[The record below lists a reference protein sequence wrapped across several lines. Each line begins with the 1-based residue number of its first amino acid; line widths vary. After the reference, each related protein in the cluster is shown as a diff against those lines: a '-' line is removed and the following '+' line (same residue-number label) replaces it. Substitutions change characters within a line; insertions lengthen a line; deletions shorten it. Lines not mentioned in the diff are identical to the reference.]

1 MKRLESWVLSEAEKF
16 ATVIQRRHHSELDAF
31 AEQMRIK
38 DEKLEA
44 FRWQLLSMEL
54 ESKRLESQVE
64 GLNEDMSQ
72 LRHYNMKLEALLLER
87 EEELTFLKEQLASQL
102 TSLNCQQTNLKSSS
116 HIPAIAHDAICS
128 EVKIIKGKPWEREQE
143 TKTTSLVDKYQEEDA
158 QREEE
163 TPSFNQSKDVGLMAQ
178 SPEKE
183 LEEDKDIANEGPV
196 QEGSTGLVEVDTTE
210 NLASP
215 SQPLSK
221 TNNSPWRIDL
231 CALGVSYKIKRL
243 KQQLFMLER
252 LAGKQESVEDTESN
266 DDGQIVIK
274 GFLSLLSLLN
284 KHVGR
289 YQALQGK
296 ADDLSKRMVSLD

>member
-1 MKRLESWVLSEAEKF
+1 MKRLEGWVFSEAEKY
-16 ATVIQRRHHSELDAF
+16 ATSIQQRHHLELDAF

-54 ESKRLESQVE
+54 ESKRLESKVE

-102 TSLNCQQTNLKSSS
+102 MSLNRRQTLNSSS
-116 HIPAIAHDAICS
+116 HIPALAHDAICF
-128 EVKIIKGKPWEREQE
+128 EGKIIKGKPWEREQE
-143 TKTTSLVDKYQEEDA
+143 TKTTSLVDKCQEEDA
-158 QREEE
+158 EREEE
-163 TPSFNQSKDVGLMAQ
+163 TPSFNQSKDVGIMPQ
-178 SPEKE
+178 SPEQE
-183 LEEDKDIANEGPV
+183 LEDDEDIANVGPV
-196 QEGSTGLVEVDTTE
+196 LEGGTSPVEVDTTE
-210 NLASP
+210 KLASP

-252 LAGKQESVEDTESN
+252 LAGKQESVEDTENN
-266 DDGQIVIK
+266 DNGQIEIK
-274 GFLSLLSLLN
+274 GFLSLMSLLN
-284 KHVGR
+284 KQVGR
-289 YQALQGK
+289 YQSLQEK
-296 ADDLSKRMVSLD
+296 ADDLSRRMVSLD

>member
-1 MKRLESWVLSEAEKF
+1 LEGWVRSEAEKY
-16 ATVIQRRHHSELDAF
+16 ATVIQQRHLLELDAF
-31 AEQMRIK
+31 AEQMRVK

-64 GLNEDMSQ
+64 NMSQ
-72 LRHYNMKLEALLLER
+72 LRHYNMSLEALLLER
-87 EEELTFLKEQLASQL
+87 EEELTFLKEQLALQL
-102 TSLNCQQTNLKSSS
+102 TSLNFQKTNLNSSS
-116 HIPAIAHDAICS
+116 HIPAISHDAICF
-128 EVKIIKGKPWEREQE
+128 EGKILEGKPWEREQE
-143 TKTTSLVDKYQEEDA
+143 TNITSSVDKYQEEDA

-163 TPSFNQSKDVGLMAQ
+163 TPSFNQSKDVGLMITQ

-183 LEEDKDIANEGPV
+183 LEDDKDIANQGPAL
-196 QEGSTGLVEVDTTE
+196 EGSTSLVEVDTTE
-210 NLASP
+210 KLASP
-215 SQPLSK
+215 SHPLSK

-252 LAGKQESVEDTESN
+252 LAGKQESVEDTERN
-266 DDGQIVIK
+266 DNGQIGIK

-284 KHVGR
+284 KQVGR
-289 YQALQGK
+289 YQSLQAK